1 MVSSQEG
8 GEFPTLYRLRG
19 NSIFS
24 LVVCSRQ
31 VRGRISERGN
41 QSVEPRGKA
50 LFHTKQED
58 TMKLTPKQEKFCEL
72 YASLGNATEAAKQAG
87 YSEKTAYSQGQRMLK
102 NVEIRSRIEEI
113 STKQQKGRIA
123 DAEEV
128 LTFFSEMM
136 RNRMAQ
142 DKDRLRAAE
151 NLAKRMGLD
160 KEKGDAEGQD
170 TFSIKLTI
178 EDLSK

>member
-1 MVSSQEG
+1 
-8 GEFPTLYRLRG
+8 
-19 NSIFS
+19 
-24 LVVCSRQ
+24 
-31 VRGRISERGN
+31 
-41 QSVEPRGKA
+41 
-50 LFHTKQED
+50 
-58 TMKLTPKQEKFCEL
+58 MKLTPKQEKFCEL

-128 LTFFSEMM
+128 LTFFSDMM
-136 RNRMAQ
+136 RDGKVQ

-151 NLAKRMGLD
+151 NLAKRMGID
-160 KEKGDAEGQD
+160 RSEKD
-170 TFSIKLTI
+170 TGGGSNGGVNIAIEKTI
-178 EDLSK
+178 VDLSKGAPDD